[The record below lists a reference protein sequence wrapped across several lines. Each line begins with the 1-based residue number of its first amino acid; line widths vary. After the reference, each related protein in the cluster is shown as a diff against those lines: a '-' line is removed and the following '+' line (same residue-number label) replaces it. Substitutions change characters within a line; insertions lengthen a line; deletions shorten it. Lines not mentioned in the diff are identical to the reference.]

1 MRTALSAVVVLA
13 TAAAAQAGTVFGFS
27 NVTANSLADAAI
39 GESQLA
45 VEVINAGAGLAD
57 FRFTNSGAD
66 AASITDIY
74 FNNSPSVFDDLVS
87 IDDSHSGVAFSE
99 GAAPP
104 NPPGLSFGTAFKLDS
119 DAGPGGVMAHG
130 VNPGEWLTV
139 RMSLLGG
146 MTFADLLDAFDNGL
160 GIAIHVQGFAGGG
173 SETFVMTPNDPNPGP
188 MVPLPAGGAL
198 ALTGVGMLG
207 ATRRRSIG

>member
-1 MRTALSAVVVLA
+1 MRTALSAIVVLVA
-13 TAAAAQAGTVFGFS
+13 GASAHAGTFFGFS
-27 NVTANSLADAAI
+27 NVTANSSLDAAI

-45 VEVINAGAGLAD
+45 VEVLNAGAGLAD
-57 FRFTNSGAD
+57 FRFTNSGSD

-87 IDDSHSGVAFSE
+87 IDDGHSGVAFSE

-119 DAGPGGVMAHG
+119 DAGPGGVMSHG

-146 MTFADLLDAFDNGL
+146 VTFADLLDAFDNGL

-173 SETFVMTPNDPNPGP
+173 SETFVTTPNDPNPGP

-198 ALTGVGMLG
+198 ALAGMLLVG
-207 ATRRRSIG
+207 SIRRRTIG